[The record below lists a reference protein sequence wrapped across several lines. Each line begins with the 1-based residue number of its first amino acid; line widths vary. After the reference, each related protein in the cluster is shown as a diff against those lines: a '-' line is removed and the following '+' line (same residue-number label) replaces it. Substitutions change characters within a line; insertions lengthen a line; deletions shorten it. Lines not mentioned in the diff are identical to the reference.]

1 MKKTCLS
8 ITVLIFLLAG
18 CTRPTKT
25 VVSVRGEKWYF
36 NDKILNEDSPAE
48 GLLMN
53 VRMVNSVFEERGDK
67 MPSEFKGFD
76 AEKNTDEFISGIPEY
91 VASGVNCFTICLQGG
106 APGYEGSVNTAY
118 DPDGSLRKEYM
129 DRVTRVIKAADE
141 NNAAIILTCFYQR
154 QHSHFSAL
162 TGKDAIKTA
171 LVNTVNWIK
180 KNKFRNV
187 IFEVSNE
194 YRHGGYRNWN
204 DGKWIAST
212 KGQVELMQ
220 LAKSVYPELLI
231 GTSGMGDARLVD
243 SLAMTAD
250 YITIHFNSTS
260 LEDYAQKIKDM
271 KRWGKP
277 VICNED
283 DKLAAA
289 GASACL
295 LSVINGCGWGF
306 MHSRKNQTIPFGFEG
321 ISDDSAVY
329 SMMKNVA
336 SPGFKIDDPELT
348 QTSLVI
354 TAPNDGEIIE
364 TGRKITVKFSYLF
377 PDTAEK
383 SIMKL
388 LGNGKELAVAEDNA
402 RQFSIVVSEPGIV
415 LLETVAADS
424 KGIVRLKSRPV
435 DIIVK

>member
-1 MKKTCLS
+1 MKKNCF
-8 ITVLIFLLAG
+8 LIAILILLLV
-18 CTRPTKT
+18 CCIRPSKT
-25 VVSVRGEKWYF
+25 VVSVKGDKWFF
-36 NDKILNEDSPAE
+36 NDKIVNADSPAE

-76 AEKNTDEFISGIPEY
+76 AEENTNEFISEIPEY
-91 VASGVNCFTICLQGG
+91 VASGANCFTICLQGG
-106 APGYEGSVNTAY
+106 APGYEGSVNTAF

-129 DRVTRVIKAADE
+129 DRVARVIRAADE
-141 NNAAIILTCFYQR
+141 NNAAIILICFYQR

-171 LVNTVNWIK
+171 LVNTVKWIK
-180 KNKFRNV
+180 KNKFSNV

-194 YRHGGYRNWN
+194 YRHGGFRNWI
-204 DGKWIAST
+204 DGNWIAST

-220 LAKSVYPELLI
+220 LAKSVHPGLLT
-231 GTSGMGDARLVD
+231 GTSGMGDASLVD

-250 YITIHFNSTS
+250 YLTIHLNSTS
-260 LEDYAQKIKDM
+260 LEDYAQKINNM

-295 LSVINGCGWGF
+295 HSVINGCGWGF
-306 MHSRKNQTIPFGFEG
+306 MYSRKNQTIPFDFDGVE
-321 ISDDSAVY
+321 DDPEVY

-336 SPGFKIDDPELT
+336 SPGFSIDDPEFT

-364 TGRKITVKFSYLF
+364 AGKKITVRFSYLF
-377 PDTAEK
+377 PDTSEK
-383 SIMKL
+383 SVIKL
-388 LGNGKELAVAEDNA
+388 LGNGKELAVAGDNA
-402 RQFSIVVSEPGIV
+402 RHFTIVVSEPGIV
-415 LLETVAADS
+415 LLETVAEDS
-424 KGIVRLKSRPV
+424 TGIIRLKSRTV

>member
-1 MKKTCLS
+1 MKRTCL
-8 ITVLIFLLAG
+8 LIAVFTFLLAG
-18 CTRPTKT
+18 CTSPTKT
-25 VVSVRGEKWYF
+25 IVSVKGDKWYF

-67 MPSEFKGFD
+67 MPAEFKGFD
-76 AEKNTDEFISGIPEY
+76 AEKNTDEFISRIPEY
-91 VASGVNCFTICLQGG
+91 VSSGVNCFTICLQGG
-106 APGYEGSVNTAY
+106 APGYEGAVNTAY
-118 DPDGSLRKEYM
+118 NPDGSLRKEYM
-129 DRVTRVIKAADE
+129 DRVARVIRTADE

-162 TGKDAIKTA
+162 TGKESIKTA
-171 LVNTVNWIK
+171 LKNTVNWIK

-194 YRHGGYRNWN
+194 YRHGGYRNWI

-220 LAKSVYPELLI
+220 LARSVYPELLI

-271 KRWGKP
+271 KKWGKP

-295 LSVINGCGWGF
+295 LSVLNGCGWGF
-306 MHSRKNQTIPFGFEG
+306 MHSRLNQTIPFGFEG
-321 ISDDSAVY
+321 MADDSAVY

-336 SPGFKIDDPELT
+336 SPGFKIDAPELT

-364 TGRKITVKFSYLF
+364 AGKKITVKFSYLF

-383 SIMKL
+383 CIMKL
-388 LGNGKELAVAEDNA
+388 LGNGKELAVAENNA
-402 RQFSIVVSEPGIV
+402 RQFNIVVSEPGIV
-415 LLETVAADS
+415 LLETVATDNNGS
-424 KGIVRLKSRPV
+424 VKLKSRPV